1 MSTEIAAHLCNQFAF
16 LGRKE
21 MLLTWASVEE
31 AMDRNRETS
40 SGTSAKHRLLLD
52 VPTDTIP
59 KQLHEQA
66 SRDAGKG
73 ED

>member
-1 MSTEIAAHLCNQFAF
+1 
-16 LGRKE
+16 

-31 AMDRNRETS
+31 AMGRDTVTS
-40 SGTSAKHRLLLD
+40 SVTSAKHGLLLD

-59 KQLHEQA
+59 KQHHERA
-66 SRDAGKG
+66 SRDAGMG